1 MSCKSLANAVG
12 SYVEH
17 QDWDM
22 SMNYNS
28 RSWVSAACSM
38 VLLFFAACSPTADT
52 DVSAEAPVAESD
64 VTPPSG
70 VAATDVE
77 DSKTKI
83 VMLGDSLTAGFGLA
97 PSEAL
102 PEQVERLL
110 ADQAYSVEVINAG
123 VSGDTSAGGLARY
136 DWSVAS
142 VDPDVLILAL
152 GANDYLSGQDPAQTR
167 ENLSAIIDQS
177 LAADIEVLLVSLSS
191 RSSDEDDPRAAEF
204 AEIYPSLAEAY
215 DLALYEGMVDPIF
228 DKPEFLMADGLH
240 PTAAGVE
247 LMAVPMAAAIASLLP
262 SGEDSE

>member
-1 MSCKSLANAVG
+1 
-12 SYVEH
+12 
-17 QDWDM
+17 
-22 SMNYNS
+22 MNYNS
-28 RSWVSAACSM
+28 RSWVSAACM
-38 VLLFFAACSPTADT
+38 TVLLFFAACSPAPDTAK
-52 DVSAEAPVAESD
+52 SAEAPAAESD
-64 VTPPSG
+64 VPAEMD
-70 VAATDVE
+70 AAVTE
-77 DSKTKI
+77 AEASKTKI

-110 ADQAYSVEVINAG
+110 TDQAYSVEVVNAG

-142 VDPDVLILAL
+142 VNPDVLILAL

-167 ENLSAIIDQS
+167 ENLSAIIDQA
-177 LAADIEVLLVSLSS
+177 LAADLEVLLVSLSS

-262 SGEDSE
+262 LAEGSQ